1 MDLQIYVNFVN
12 RFLQNRITTIKQLNI
27 LFKPENLQ
35 NFLSTVLEQAI
46 NIQLQ
51 DSIHDQFLMIQLQLP
66 YDIQYLI
73 DGIESKDMDALLDL
87 LDYLMQNPLVVSQIN
102 QQLKESN
109 VQMDFSEQLRN
120 KDHELELLRAQFEQ
134 YQNRSQKQI
143 SDLKAQISKV
153 QPPVTPQ
160 LVVQPVMHQ
169 IQQSDLDELKRQNSI
184 LQKFSSELKQ
194 TLQNQSNK
202 LIDCEKHNIQL
213 QQALQYEQSQVQSL
227 LLETNSTSLQNL
239 SEQFAAQLQQ
249 LKIASS
255 SLSDLSAQIQHLPQ
269 QFDFKFQKQIQT
281 ISNAFN
287 SFTVDQQFKNSL
299 LSIQITNESKRVLRL
314 QKQKKEQTAVF
325 YFLLIIV
332 LIVAVL

>member
-27 LFKPENLQ
+27 LFEPENLQ

-109 VQMDFSEQLRN
+109 LQMDFSEQLRN

-134 YQNRSQKQI
+134 YSYGRWNCFF
-143 SDLKAQISKV
+143 L
-153 QPPVTPQ
+153 
-160 LVVQPVMHQ
+160 
-169 IQQSDLDELKRQNSI
+169 
-184 LQKFSSELKQ
+184 
-194 TLQNQSNK
+194 
-202 LIDCEKHNIQL
+202 
-213 QQALQYEQSQVQSL
+213 
-227 LLETNSTSLQNL
+227 
-239 SEQFAAQLQQ
+239 
-249 LKIASS
+249 
-255 SLSDLSAQIQHLPQ
+255 
-269 QFDFKFQKQIQT
+269 
-281 ISNAFN
+281 
-287 SFTVDQQFKNSL
+287 FTM
-299 LSIQITNESKRVLRL
+299 
-314 QKQKKEQTAVF
+314 
-325 YFLLIIV
+325 
-332 LIVAVL
+332 